1 MCSFGT
7 NQINLKKWTYSE
19 NLLFFFCLTIQLFL
33 RKRRI
38 RKSLLSNNSIPLW
51 VEKELKYGHVGR
63 LSNRR
68 TTRVRP
74 PFGGAGC
81 IRAGRFS
88 SQTCMKRMGTPNSLC
103 RGCHALWTFKTITT
117 TQLGMW
123 SIAKQNFCPFP
134 LYPFFLVAV
143 WISSPVLHD
152 SFFTGPIHYLFC

>member
-1 MCSFGT
+1 M
-7 NQINLKKWTYSE
+7 NIYSE
-19 NLLFFFCLTIQLFL
+19 NLLSFFCLTIQIFL

-51 VEKELKYGHVGR
+51 VEKELKCGHVGR

-88 SQTCMKRMGTPNSLC
+88 SQTCTKRIGTPNSLC
-103 RGCHALWTFKTITT
+103 RGCHALWTFKTTTT
-117 TQLGMW
+117 TQLGGVCGLLQ
-123 SIAKQNFCPFP
+123 SKTFVPFHFT
-134 LYPFFLVAV
+134 LFFLLQSEFHRLFSTIV
-143 WISSPVLHD
+143 
-152 SFFTGPIHYLFC
+152 FFTGPIHYLFC